1 MEAKEVF
8 KRMKEIKELTDKK
21 QKEHDTM
28 YTLFL
33 EGAKFEIVSR
43 GNFSNPKVIGLSV
56 TIDDQSLIAPIVM
69 QTIDNLSKEIANL
82 TQEFDNIIQPANP
95 IPAPLNTP
103 TT

>member
-1 MEAKEVF
+1 MIPCT
-8 KRMKEIKELTDKK
+8 R
-21 QKEHDTM
+21 
-28 YTLFL
+28 FL